1 MTRLRRRLASAAAVI
16 AAALIGFRLGGW
28 NAVLADAEKDPAKVL
43 METDRKF
50 DEATSLNGL
59 DAWLSYFAE
68 DGMMLPA
75 GSGMVVGREAMRKF
89 LAPRFEAPGFALRW
103 APIDAYASGDLGY
116 TYGVSK
122 ISRTDE
128 GGKLVASYGKYVTIW
143 KKQRNGAWRVALDI
157 GNASP
162 PPEPKK

>member
-1 MTRLRRRLASAAAVI
+1 MTRLRGRLGSAAAVI
-16 AAALIGFRLGGW
+16 AAAFIGFQLGGW
-28 NAVLADAEKDPAKVL
+28 NAVVAGAEKDPAKVL

-68 DGMMLPA
+68 DGIMLPA
-75 GSGMVVGREAMRKF
+75 ASGIVVGREAMRKF
-89 LAPRFEAPGFALRW
+89 LAPRFEAPGFTLRW
-103 APIDAYASGDLGY
+103 APIDAYASSDLGY

-122 ISRTDE
+122 TSRADE
-128 GGKLVASYGKYVTIW
+128 DGKLVASYGKYVTIW
-143 KKQRNGAWRVALDI
+143 KKQRSGAWRVALDI

-162 PPEPKK
+162 APEPKK